1 MRTGVSICGLSAAE
15 TAVIA
20 GMLISASCARME
32 VWTVIEFTADA
43 RARIREAFLALIPT
57 LSDEA
62 LWHIAVV
69 LLDEERIMDQGGK
82 HE

>member
-1 MRTGVSICGLSAAE
+1 MINFTE
-15 TAVIA
+15 E
-20 GMLISASCARME
+20 AREM
-32 VWTVIEFTADA
+32 
-43 RARIREAFLALIPT
+43 IREDLLALIPT

-69 LLDEERIMDQGGK
+69 LLDEKRIIEQGGT

>member
-1 MRTGVSICGLSAAE
+1 
-15 TAVIA
+15 
-20 GMLISASCARME
+20 
-32 VWTVIEFTADA
+32 VIEFTVDA

-69 LLDEERIMDQGGK
+69 LLDEERIRDQGGK

>member
-1 MRTGVSICGLSAAE
+1 M
-15 TAVIA
+15 
-20 GMLISASCARME
+20 
-32 VWTVIEFTADA
+32 
-43 RARIREAFLALIPT
+43 IREAFLALIPT

-69 LLDEERIMDQGGK
+69 LLDEERIRDQGGK